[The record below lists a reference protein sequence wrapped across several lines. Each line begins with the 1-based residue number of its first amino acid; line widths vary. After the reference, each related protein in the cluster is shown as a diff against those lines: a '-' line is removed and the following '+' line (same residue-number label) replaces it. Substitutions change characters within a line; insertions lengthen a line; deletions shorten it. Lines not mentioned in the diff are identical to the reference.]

1 LGVDLQSGDKF
12 QLFSLPVSGFSS
24 VNLPLANG
32 TGSKNYQW
40 RNDLA
45 LDGSITLTNVVVFAP
60 STNANITKVT
70 LSGTNLLVHGT
81 NNNVPNT
88 NFEYVVL
95 TSTNISA
102 PLSSWKSV
110 ATNRFNADGTFDY
123 TNAIVPGTPQQFIDV
138 QAVP

>member
-1 LGVDLQSGDKF
+1 
-12 QLFSLPVSGFSS
+12 
-24 VNLPLANG
+24 
-32 TGSKNYQW
+32 
-40 RNDLA
+40 
-45 LDGSITLTNVVVFAP
+45 
-60 STNANITKVT
+60 
-70 LSGTNLLVHGT
+70 
-81 NNNVPNT
+81 VPNT

-102 PLSSWKSV
+102 PLSSWKAV